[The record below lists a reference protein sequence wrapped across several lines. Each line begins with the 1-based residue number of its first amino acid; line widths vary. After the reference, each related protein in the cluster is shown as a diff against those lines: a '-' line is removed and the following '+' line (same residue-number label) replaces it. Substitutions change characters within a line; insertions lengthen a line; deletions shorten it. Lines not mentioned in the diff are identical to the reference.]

1 MLIVGVIGPI
11 GAVAVVAARTLVA
24 ASVLAIVCKVKK
36 VPSLGV
42 ELRHILVFGVTSGS
56 ITYIFLTL
64 STQLTDAGTA
74 AVVNSTMPMFTLVI
88 AVALGLARASR
99 KGWLG
104 LAICIVG
111 VAIVAQQRAAHLSL
125 GFVVGIFSG
134 LLGTASYA
142 YSAVYAGRH
151 FAGEPVLR
159 VALSQQLVSFIT
171 VLPLLLIFPPRSMPS
186 LGQGAYLLALGIVS
200 TALAQV
206 LFFLLISQI
215 GAVRSSY
222 VNYLVPMFGVLWGWM
237 FLGEPVSP
245 ASYLGIAA
253 VIAGLWM
260 LLTPKKEL
268 GTPGIKVS

>member
-1 MLIVGVIGPI
+1 MGVISPI
-11 GAVAVVAARTLVA
+11 GAVALVTVRTLVA
-24 ASVLAIVCKVKK
+24 ASVLTIVCKVKK
-36 VPSLGV
+36 VPSLSVG
-42 ELRHILVFGVTSGS
+42 LRHIVIFGVASGS
-56 ITYIFLTL
+56 ITYTFLTL

-74 AVVNSTMPMFTLVI
+74 AVVNSTMPIFTLVI
-88 AVALGLARASR
+88 AVAFGLARATR
-99 KGWLG
+99 KGWWG
-104 LAICIVG
+104 LAICFVG
-111 VAIVAQQRAAHLSL
+111 VAIVAQQRATHLSL
-125 GFVVGIFSG
+125 GFIVGIFSG

-159 VALSQQLVSFIT
+159 VALSQQLVSSMT
-171 VLPLLLIFPPRSMPS
+171 LLPLLLIFPPRSMPS
-186 LGQGAYLLALGIVS
+186 LGQGANLLALGIVN

-237 FLGEPVSP
+237 FLGEPVSLV
-245 ASYLGIAA
+245 SYLGIAA

-268 GTPGIKVS
+268 GTPEIKVS